1 VAVGCGEARWNSEIF
16 PFSLDLIKWSSN
28 QIQFESKSVQICS
41 NMVPEWF
48 GLKFMNS
55 NRESELGFQIPLNL
69 I

>member
-1 VAVGCGEARWNSEIF
+1 VAMGSNEARWNIEFSH
-16 PFSLDLIKWSSN
+16 FSLDLIKWSSN
-28 QIQFESKSVQICS
+28 QFRFEFKFVQICS
-41 NMVPEWF
+41 NLVPAWF